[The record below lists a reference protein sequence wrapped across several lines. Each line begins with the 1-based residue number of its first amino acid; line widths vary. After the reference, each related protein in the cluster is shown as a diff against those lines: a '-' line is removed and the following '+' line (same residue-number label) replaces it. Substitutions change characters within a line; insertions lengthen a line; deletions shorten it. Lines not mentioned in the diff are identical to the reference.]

1 LVIHVSSAS
10 KIVGGGLRLGWLV
23 APPAMID
30 QLATLKRAADLHT
43 NNLAQVAFQRFLAQ
57 GLVETHLATLRQ
69 VCQRR
74 AGIMLAGLRQ
84 HLPELMVQPPR
95 GGLYLWSRLP
105 DGLSAEAV
113 LEEAHARGVTF
124 MPGSWHSVNG
134 CDDGHL
140 RLCYTAPPLELL
152 DEAVVRLAAAVRA
165 VANRGAPS
173 RLEQL
178 NSQPAVV

>member
-1 LVIHVSSAS
+1 
-10 KIVGGGLRLGWLV
+10 
-23 APPAMID
+23 MID